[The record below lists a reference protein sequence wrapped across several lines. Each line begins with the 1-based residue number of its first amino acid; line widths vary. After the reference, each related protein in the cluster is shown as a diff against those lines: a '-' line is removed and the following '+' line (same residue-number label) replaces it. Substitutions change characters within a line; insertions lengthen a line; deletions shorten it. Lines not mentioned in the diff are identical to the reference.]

1 MGKKVIISIASRDY
15 LDSVGGA
22 EKAIAVQQKQF
33 NISNYEYVYIFP
45 IKKKMGIISI
55 SMWGCRINGIYVG
68 AFSEYSLL
76 SHLKQSYSQNICAIM
91 IHHLRFVDLEGVE
104 MLLKAI
110 ERAPIYVYLHDYY
123 LICNQYNLLKNGIK
137 YCGGIGEDCNTCEFK
152 DHTIQNKIRN
162 VFNKFLDRLT
172 FIAPSEIAKQIFAK
186 NYPQYSRH
194 TRVILHQTLK
204 GMYKKNKQVI
214 ENRKIKIAFCGAPAA
229 NKGWDDWVE
238 LLSAYENN
246 SSYEFYHLGVPALN
260 EPSNSKHIDVRFKGN
275 NLNPMINA
283 LRDNEIDVVF
293 LWSNWPET
301 YSYVFYECWASNV
314 FILTQENSGNM
325 AHMTSVLKNGIVL
338 SNLIEVRKL
347 LDNPE
352 LFKTEIN
359 NYKSTAKY
367 GPELLYDNNDIVDIC
382 NEIKANY
389 QIDVSAFAKRKRNF
403 ILEKSVSYAY
413 LLKLRLKN
421 ENQNR
426 KCK

>member
-33 NISNYEYVYIFP
+33 NFSNYEYVYIFP

-91 IHHLRFVDLEGVE
+91 IHHLRFVDLEGLE

-110 ERAPIYVYLHDYY
+110 EKAPIYVYLHDYY

-186 NYPQYSRH
+186 NYPQYSRY

-214 ENRKIKIAFCGAPAA
+214 YIVGGVCALVLVFCLFNSIKGIFGGATSVGVGETLKINNKDYKLNIKAGNIEDYTSTDSEQYKILKLDVTNNNSESAQMGVTLVSGINFSLVDSQNSEIASSDPYLSKSYLIFDTGFNNKILYTYTIFILAVFPALCNHHPNPIWIFMLFDKKADPHRKHLVFYDTLLY
-229 NKGWDDWVE
+229 NKGVFPFE
-238 LLSAYENN
+238 SMKNM
-246 SSYEFYHLGVPALN
+246 N
-260 EPSNSKHIDVRFKGN
+260 EM
-275 NLNPMINA
+275 LY
-283 LRDNEIDVVF
+283 L
-293 LWSNWPET
+293 
-301 YSYVFYECWASNV
+301 
-314 FILTQENSGNM
+314 
-325 AHMTSVLKNGIVL
+325 
-338 SNLIEVRKL
+338 
-347 LDNPE
+347 
-352 LFKTEIN
+352 
-359 NYKSTAKY
+359 YK
-367 GPELLYDNNDIVDIC
+367 
-382 NEIKANY
+382 
-389 QIDVSAFAKRKRNF
+389 
-403 ILEKSVSYAY
+403 
-413 LLKLRLKN
+413 
-421 ENQNR
+421 
-426 KCK
+426 